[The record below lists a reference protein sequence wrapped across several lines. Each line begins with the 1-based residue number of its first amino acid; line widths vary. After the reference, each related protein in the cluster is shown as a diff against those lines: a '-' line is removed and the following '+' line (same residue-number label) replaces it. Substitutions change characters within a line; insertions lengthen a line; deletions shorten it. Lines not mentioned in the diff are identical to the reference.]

1 MTSDPGFERRVA
13 RLENETVSIYELL
26 TEVKSVQ
33 DAHSHQ
39 LRQIGGG
46 LDRHTAQLDQQGARL
61 DRQGVQLDQQG
72 ALLDQQGVQLDRHSA
87 HFQNIETTLDEV
99 LRRLPEPS

>member
-1 MTSDPGFERRVA
+1 MTSDPGFERRVT

-33 DAHSHQ
+33 DEHSHQ
-39 LRQIGGG
+39 LRQIGGRLDRHTEQLDRHTTQLDRQSAQLDRQG
-46 LDRHTAQLDQQGARL
+46 GHLDRHTA
-61 DRQGVQLDQQG
+61 
-72 ALLDQQGVQLDRHSA
+72 
-87 HFQNIETTLDEV
+87 HFQTIESTVDEI